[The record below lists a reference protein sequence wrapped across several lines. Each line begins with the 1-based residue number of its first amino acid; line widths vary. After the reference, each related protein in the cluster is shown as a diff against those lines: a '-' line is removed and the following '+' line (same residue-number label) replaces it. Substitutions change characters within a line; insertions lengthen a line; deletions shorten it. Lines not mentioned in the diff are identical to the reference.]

1 MDDKDKDHH
10 DGSVFV
16 INLLEQ
22 MTIFFVEIDL
32 DEHCSNLMTSGS
44 KRCIVSNHETNRYID
59 TSKGT
64 RGSGADLA

>member
-10 DGSVFV
+10 DGSTFA

-22 MTIFFVEIDL
+22 MTIFFVEVDSN
-32 DEHCSNLMTSGS
+32 EHCSNLMTGGS
-44 KRCIVSNHETNRYID
+44 KRCIVSNHKTLIG

-64 RGSGADLA
+64 GGSGVDLA